1 MQNIIIQNNKFL
13 NYLAIVSISDVKHE
27 EADNV
32 FAILSEAEL
41 ISGMEKTRKSDDESS
56 YWLQQHPKNTKPKSK
71 QMHSYREILHE
82 YIIRTL
88 SPSSNKIQKIT
99 MT

>member
-41 ISGMEKTRKSDDESS
+41 ISGMQKTRKSDDENF
-56 YWLQQHPKNTKPKSK
+56 LLVTTTSK
-71 QMHSYREILHE
+71 KYQTQVEADAFL
-82 YIIRTL
+82 
-88 SPSSNKIQKIT
+88 
-99 MT
+99 